1 MYLIAQPAEFRKCVI
16 NNINNFCRSHDSF
29 VEDPETGYLNPA
41 GDKYADQRRVFDDLG
56 AGVLDNAFKGER
68 IMSPRAFL

>member
-1 MYLIAQPAEFRKCVI
+1 MS
-16 NNINNFCRSHDSF
+16 NNVNNFCRSHDSF
-29 VEDPETGYLNPA
+29 VEDESGYLNPA

-68 IMSPRAFL
+68 MPRAFL